1 MKVLL
6 NNWKLAFKQKNFLL
20 KVLITIPILTIVLI
34 CVTEFLTFNE
44 YRAGNVINDFV
55 LNLISPVNLKYTIFL
70 LTYLIVIFGVFSIIS
85 KPKVVLITLH
95 SYIIILILR
104 MVTMYLFPL
113 EPPKGIIPLHDIIL
127 ESSFYSGRLNL
138 KDLFFSGHIATVFL
152 FYLVIDN
159 KTIKIFFLIL
169 TFIVAICLLLQHIH
183 YTIDIVFAP
192 LFTLISY
199 KFAKLINKY

>member
-1 MKVLL
+1 M
-6 NNWKLAFKQKNFLL
+6 
-20 KVLITIPILTIVLI
+20 
-34 CVTEFLTFNE
+34 
-44 YRAGNVINDFV
+44 
-55 LNLISPVNLKYTIFL
+55 
-70 LTYLIVIFGVFSIIS
+70 TYLIVIFGVFSIIS
-85 KPKVVLITLH
+85 KAKVVLITLH

-104 MVTMYLFPL
+104 MGTMYLFPL

-152 FYLVIDN
+152 FYLVIEN
-159 KTIKIFFLIL
+159 KAIKIFFLIL